1 MKKRK
6 RAKKKGKAAKPKAGA
21 AVSGDA
27 GSADEEQ
34 TLINLITLSREDH
47 NDDHDVDD
55 DDDDDD
61 DDENQSEMEV
71 DTPSSTGT
79 DQPLHLASINPDG
92 SIDKAAATSASVGG
106 GKGVGRVKVK
116 IKSSKILESR
126 SDTDRSSPVQ
136 NLGLEKQGEGSWNS
150 VVPEI
155 KMYVSRRP
163 GGIKIKSSSSTKVM
177 GGGSSSGDVVV
188 VEDED
193 EGLPNKE
200 LETPSKENRYDKKEL
215 DSALLVIKKV
225 MKMDA
230 AEPFNVPV
238 NPDALGIP
246 DYFDII
252 NTPMDFGTICSN
264 LEKGDKYMNSKDV
277 YKDVQYIWDNC
288 FKYNS
293 KGDYILDL
301 MKRVKKNFMK
311 YWTTAGLYT
320 ELSKG
325 SDGVKMVQ
333 LIIVIDL
340 DKHFFSLFSIPELVY
355 SSKCISKCSH
365 VHSRDALAIAKPF
378 AGLNCAEG
386 VHGEEEVAASSH
398 VHIKSVP
405 PKKSKKRHGRHK
417 LDCLCAICVLKRRR
431 REREENARLTKG
443 QVGDADN
450 ELAQES
456 KQEDSS
462 LVGSPCEDSSSN
474 MGESLD
480 PDAYVEVEGKAHE
493 GKVEV
498 IERQQSPVE
507 KREEEEEE
515 EDDDDD
521 DDEDNDDE
529 MEVQKQGKDELPEKS
544 QFVDGSGDQ
553 QPQPVISENANIH
566 IHTQKD
572 ALVLQEEE
580 TMAVQKNKRK
590 EMQEREEK
598 VKVFK
603 KFYIENPLLLNLCG
617 TLFPDNQRSVW
628 SGPHSLVQHQDSG
641 RTSSILAAIETFMK

>member
-1 MKKRK
+1 
-6 RAKKKGKAAKPKAGA
+6 
-21 AVSGDA
+21 
-27 GSADEEQ
+27 
-34 TLINLITLSREDH
+34 
-47 NDDHDVDD
+47 
-55 DDDDDD
+55 
-61 DDENQSEMEV
+61 MEV

-163 GGIKIKSSSSTKVM
+163 GSIKIKSSSSTKVM

-277 YKDVQYIWDNC
+277 YKDVKYIWDNC

-301 MKRVKKNFMK
+301 MKRVRKNFMK

-325 SDGVKMVQ
+325 SDGPKEEICLLHHTKTIAVLLWLHNAKGD
-333 LIIVIDL
+333 LNPICFLYGRAGIVISRL
-340 DKHFFSLFSIPELVY
+340 APIMNSCLRSISNLVL
-355 SSKCISKCSH
+355 IFD
-365 VHSRDALAIAKPF
+365 VDNENLW
-378 AGLNCAEG
+378 
-386 VHGEEEVAASSH
+386 
-398 VHIKSVP
+398 
-405 PKKSKKRHGRHK
+405 RHK

-443 QVGDADN
+443 QIGDADN
-450 ELAQES
+450 ELGQES
-456 KQEDSS
+456 KQEESS
-462 LVGSPCEDSSSN
+462 LAGSPCEDSSSN

-498 IERQQSPVE
+498 TERQQSPVG
-507 KREEEEEE
+507 KREDEEEEEEEE
-515 EDDDDD
+515 EDDDD
-521 DDEDNDDE
+521 EDDE

-544 QFVDGSGDQ
+544 QFADGSGDQ

-572 ALVLQEEE
+572 ALVLHEEE
-580 TMAVQKNKRK
+580 TITVQKNKRK
-590 EMQEREEK
+590 LQELQEREEK

-641 RTSSILAAIETFMK
+641 RTSSIRTAIETFMK

>member
-47 NDDHDVDD
+47 K
-55 DDDDDD
+55 
-61 DDENQSEMEV
+61 EV

-150 VVPEI
+150 AVPEI

-163 GGIKIKSSSSTKVM
+163 GSIKIKSSSSTKVM

-188 VEDED
+188 VEG

-277 YKDVQYIWDNC
+277 YRDVQYIWDNC

-301 MKRVKKNFMK
+301 MKRVRKNFMK

-325 SDGVKMVQ
+325 SDG
-333 LIIVIDL
+333 
-340 DKHFFSLFSIPELVY
+340 
-355 SSKCISKCSH
+355 
-365 VHSRDALAIAKPF
+365 
-378 AGLNCAEG
+378 
-386 VHGEEEVAASSH
+386 
-398 VHIKSVP
+398 
-405 PKKSKKRHGRHK
+405 
-417 LDCLCAICVLKRRR
+417 
-431 REREENARLTKG
+431 
-443 QVGDADN
+443 
-450 ELAQES
+450 
-456 KQEDSS
+456 
-462 LVGSPCEDSSSN
+462 
-474 MGESLD
+474 
-480 PDAYVEVEGKAHE
+480 
-493 GKVEV
+493 
-498 IERQQSPVE
+498 
-507 KREEEEEE
+507 
-515 EDDDDD
+515 
-521 DDEDNDDE
+521 
-529 MEVQKQGKDELPEKS
+529 
-544 QFVDGSGDQ
+544 
-553 QPQPVISENANIH
+553 
-566 IHTQKD
+566 
-572 ALVLQEEE
+572 
-580 TMAVQKNKRK
+580 
-590 EMQEREEK
+590 
-598 VKVFK
+598 
-603 KFYIENPLLLNLCG
+603 
-617 TLFPDNQRSVW
+617 
-628 SGPHSLVQHQDSG
+628 
-641 RTSSILAAIETFMK
+641 

>member
-47 NDDHDVDD
+47 NGDHDVV
-55 DDDDDD
+55 DDDD
-61 DDENQSEMEV
+61 DDENQSAMEV

-163 GGIKIKSSSSTKVM
+163 GSIKIKSSSSTKVM

-277 YKDVQYIWDNC
+277 YKDVKYIWDNC

-301 MKRVKKNFMK
+301 MKRVRKNFMK

-325 SDGVKMVQ
+325 SDG
-333 LIIVIDL
+333 
-340 DKHFFSLFSIPELVY
+340 
-355 SSKCISKCSH
+355 
-365 VHSRDALAIAKPF
+365 
-378 AGLNCAEG
+378 AEG
-386 VHGEEEVAASSH
+386 VHGEEELAASSH

-405 PKKSKKRHGRHK
+405 PKKSKKRHGAGIVISR
-417 LDCLCAICVLKRRR
+417 LAPIMNSCLRSISNLVLIFD
-431 REREENARLTKG
+431 
-443 QVGDADN
+443 VDN
-450 ELAQES
+450 E
-456 KQEDSS
+456 
-462 LVGSPCEDSSSN
+462 
-474 MGESLD
+474 
-480 PDAYVEVEGKAHE
+480 
-493 GKVEV
+493 
-498 IERQQSPVE
+498 
-507 KREEEEEE
+507 
-515 EDDDDD
+515 
-521 DDEDNDDE
+521 
-529 MEVQKQGKDELPEKS
+529 
-544 QFVDGSGDQ
+544 
-553 QPQPVISENANIH
+553 
-566 IHTQKD
+566 
-572 ALVLQEEE
+572 
-580 TMAVQKNKRK
+580 
-590 EMQEREEK
+590 
-598 VKVFK
+598 
-603 KFYIENPLLLNLCG
+603 NL
-617 TLFPDNQRSVW
+617 
-628 SGPHSLVQHQDSG
+628 
-641 RTSSILAAIETFMK
+641 

>member
-6 RAKKKGKAAKPKAGA
+6 RARKKGKAAKPKAEA
-21 AVSGDA
+21 AVSGGE

-55 DDDDDD
+55 HDDD
-61 DDENQSEMEV
+61 NQSPMEV
-71 DTPSSTGT
+71 NTPSSTGT

-92 SIDKAAATSASVGG
+92 SIDKAAATAASGGGVGG
-106 GKGVGRVKVK
+106 VKGVGRVKVK
-116 IKSSKILESR
+116 LKSSKILESR

-136 NLGLEKQGEGSWNS
+136 NLGLEKQVEDSGNS

-163 GGIKIKSSSSTKVM
+163 GGIKIKSSSSTQVM
-177 GGGSSSGDVVV
+177 GGGGRGGGSSSGDVVV

-193 EGLPNKE
+193 EDEEGLPNKE
-200 LETPSKENRYDKKEL
+200 LETPHKENRYDKKEL

-252 NTPMDFGTICSN
+252 DTPMDFGTICSN

-277 YKDVQYIWDNC
+277 YKDVQYIWYNC

-325 SDGVKMVQ
+325 SNG
-333 LIIVIDL
+333 
-340 DKHFFSLFSIPELVY
+340 
-355 SSKCISKCSH
+355 
-365 VHSRDALAIAKPF
+365 
-378 AGLNCAEG
+378 AEG
-386 VHGEEEVAASSH
+386 VHGEDVAASSLAH
-398 VHIKSVP
+398 NKIVP
-405 PKKSKKRHGRHK
+405 PKKSKKRHGRRHK

-431 REREENARLTKG
+431 REREENARLSKG
-443 QVGDADN
+443 QIGVSDN
-450 ELAQES
+450 ELGQEF
-456 KQEDSS
+456 KQEESS
-462 LVGSPCEDSSSN
+462 LAGSPCEDSSSN

-498 IERQQSPVE
+498 TERQQSPVE

-515 EDDDDD
+515 EEEEDEEEDDD
-521 DDEDNDDE
+521 NE
-529 MEVQKQGKDELPEKS
+529 MEIQKQGKDELPEKS
-544 QFVDGSGDQ
+544 QFADGSGKEPNQ
-553 QPQPVISENANIH
+553 QPQPVISENANIRIH
-566 IHTQKD
+566 IQKD

-580 TMAVQKNKRK
+580 TMAVQQNKRK
-590 EMQEREEK
+590 LQELQEREEK

-603 KFYIENPLLLNLCG
+603 KFYIENPLLLSLCG

-641 RTSSILAAIETFMK
+641 HTSSIHAAIETFMK

>member
-21 AVSGDA
+21 AVSGEA
-27 GSADEEQ
+27 VSADEEQ

-47 NDDHDVDD
+47 NGDHDVV
-55 DDDDDD
+55 DDD
-61 DDENQSEMEV
+61 DDENQSAMEV

-92 SIDKAAATSASVGG
+92 SIDKAAATSASVEEEG
-106 GKGVGRVKVK
+106 
-116 IKSSKILESR
+116 SKILESR

-163 GGIKIKSSSSTKVM
+163 GSIKIKSSSSTKVM

-277 YKDVQYIWDNC
+277 YKDVKYIWDNC

-301 MKRVKKNFMK
+301 MKRVRKNFMK

-325 SDGVKMVQ
+325 SDG
-333 LIIVIDL
+333 
-340 DKHFFSLFSIPELVY
+340 
-355 SSKCISKCSH
+355 
-365 VHSRDALAIAKPF
+365 
-378 AGLNCAEG
+378 AEG
-386 VHGEEEVAASSH
+386 VHGEEELAASSH

-405 PKKSKKRHGRHK
+405 PKKSKKRHGRRHK

-443 QVGDADN
+443 QIGDADN
-450 ELAQES
+450 ELGQES
-456 KQEDSS
+456 KQEESS
-462 LVGSPCEDSSSN
+462 LAGSPCEDSSSN

-498 IERQQSPVE
+498 TERQQSPVE
-507 KREEEEEE
+507 KQEDEEDEEEEEEE
-515 EDDDDD
+515 EDD
-521 DDEDNDDE
+521 DDE

-544 QFVDGSGDQ
+544 QFADGSGNQ
-553 QPQPVISENANIH
+553 QPHPVISENANIH

-572 ALVLQEEE
+572 ALVLHEEE
-580 TMAVQKNKRK
+580 TITVQKNKRK
-590 EMQEREEK
+590 LQELQEREEK

-617 TLFPDNQRSVW
+617 TLFPDNQRTVW

-641 RTSSILAAIETFMK
+641 RTSSIRTAIETFMK

>member
-47 NDDHDVDD
+47 NGDHDVV
-55 DDDDDD
+55 DDDD
-61 DDENQSEMEV
+61 DDENQSAMEV

-163 GGIKIKSSSSTKVM
+163 GSIKIKSSSSTKVM

-277 YKDVQYIWDNC
+277 YKDVKYIWDNC

-301 MKRVKKNFMK
+301 MKRVRKNFMK

-325 SDGVKMVQ
+325 SDG
-333 LIIVIDL
+333 
-340 DKHFFSLFSIPELVY
+340 
-355 SSKCISKCSH
+355 
-365 VHSRDALAIAKPF
+365 
-378 AGLNCAEG
+378 AEG
-386 VHGEEEVAASSH
+386 VHGEEELAASSH

-405 PKKSKKRHGRHK
+405 PKKSKKRHGRRHK

-443 QVGDADN
+443 QIGDADN
-450 ELAQES
+450 ELGQES
-456 KQEDSS
+456 KQEESS
-462 LVGSPCEDSSSN
+462 LSGSPCEDSSSN

-498 IERQQSPVE
+498 TERQQSPVG
-507 KREEEEEE
+507 KREDEEEEEEEE
-515 EDDDDD
+515 EDDDD
-521 DDEDNDDE
+521 EDDE

-544 QFVDGSGDQ
+544 QFADGSGDQ

-572 ALVLQEEE
+572 ALVLHEEE
-580 TMAVQKNKRK
+580 TITVQKNKRK
-590 EMQEREEK
+590 LQELQEREEK

-641 RTSSILAAIETFMK
+641 RTSSIRTAIETFMK

>member
-47 NDDHDVDD
+47 NGGHDV
-55 DDDDDD
+55 DDDDD
-61 DDENQSEMEV
+61 DDENQSAMEV

-150 VVPEI
+150 AVPEI

-163 GGIKIKSSSSTKVM
+163 GSIKIKSSSSTKVM

-264 LEKGDKYMNSKDV
+264 LEKGDMYMNSKDV
-277 YKDVQYIWDNC
+277 YKDVKYIWDNC

-301 MKRVKKNFMK
+301 MKRVRKNF
-311 YWTTAGLYT
+311 Y
-320 ELSKG
+320 E
-325 SDGVKMVQ
+325 VQ
-333 LIIVIDL
+333 KRKSVFYIIQRL
-340 DKHFFSLFSIPELVY
+340 LQCFFGWLF
-355 SSKCISKCSH
+355 
-365 VHSRDALAIAKPF
+365 KPF
-378 AGLNCAEG
+378 SCPSDKSGAEG
-386 VHGEEEVAASSH
+386 VHGEEELAASSH

-405 PKKSKKRHGRHK
+405 PKKSKKRHGAGIVISRLAPIMNSCLRSISNLVLIFDVDNENLWRHK

-443 QVGDADN
+443 QIRDADN
-450 ELAQES
+450 ELGQES
-456 KQEDSS
+456 KQEESS
-462 LVGSPCEDSSSN
+462 LAGSPCEDSSSN

-498 IERQQSPVE
+498 TERQQSPVG
-507 KREEEEEE
+507 KREDEEEEEEE
-515 EDDDDD
+515 EDDDD
-521 DDEDNDDE
+521 EDDE

-544 QFVDGSGDQ
+544 QFADGSGDQ

-572 ALVLQEEE
+572 ALVLHEEE
-580 TMAVQKNKRK
+580 TITVQKNKRK
-590 EMQEREEK
+590 LQELQEREEK

-641 RTSSILAAIETFMK
+641 RTSSIRTAIETFMK

>member
-27 GSADEEQ
+27 VSADEEQ

-47 NDDHDVDD
+47 NGGHDV
-55 DDDDDD
+55 DD
-61 DDENQSEMEV
+61 DDENQSAMEV

-150 VVPEI
+150 AVPEI

-163 GGIKIKSSSSTKVM
+163 GSIKIKSSSSTKVM

-277 YKDVQYIWDNC
+277 YKDVKYIWDNC

-301 MKRVKKNFMK
+301 MKRVRKNFMK

-325 SDGVKMVQ
+325 SDG
-333 LIIVIDL
+333 
-340 DKHFFSLFSIPELVY
+340 
-355 SSKCISKCSH
+355 
-365 VHSRDALAIAKPF
+365 
-378 AGLNCAEG
+378 AEG
-386 VHGEEEVAASSH
+386 VHGEEELAASSH

-405 PKKSKKRHGRHK
+405 PKKSKKRHGRRHK

-443 QVGDADN
+443 QIGDADN
-450 ELAQES
+450 ELGQES
-456 KQEDSS
+456 KQEESS
-462 LVGSPCEDSSSN
+462 LAGSPCEDSSSN

-498 IERQQSPVE
+498 TERQQSPVE
-507 KREEEEEE
+507 KREDEEDEEEEE
-515 EDDDDD
+515 EDE
-521 DDEDNDDE
+521 DDEDDE

-544 QFVDGSGDQ
+544 QFTDGSGDQ

-572 ALVLQEEE
+572 ALVLHEEE
-580 TMAVQKNKRK
+580 TITVQKNKRK
-590 EMQEREEK
+590 LQELQEREEK

-641 RTSSILAAIETFMK
+641 RTSSIRTAIETFMK

>member
-1 MKKRK
+1 
-6 RAKKKGKAAKPKAGA
+6 
-21 AVSGDA
+21 
-27 GSADEEQ
+27 
-34 TLINLITLSREDH
+34 
-47 NDDHDVDD
+47 
-55 DDDDDD
+55 
-61 DDENQSEMEV
+61 
-71 DTPSSTGT
+71 
-79 DQPLHLASINPDG
+79 
-92 SIDKAAATSASVGG
+92 
-106 GKGVGRVKVK
+106 
-116 IKSSKILESR
+116 
-126 SDTDRSSPVQ
+126 
-136 NLGLEKQGEGSWNS
+136 
-150 VVPEI
+150 
-155 KMYVSRRP
+155 MYVSRRP
-163 GGIKIKSSSSTKVM
+163 GSIKIKSSSSTKVM

-277 YKDVQYIWDNC
+277 YKDVKYIWDNC

-301 MKRVKKNFMK
+301 MKRVRKNFMK

-325 SDGVKMVQ
+325 SDG
-333 LIIVIDL
+333 
-340 DKHFFSLFSIPELVY
+340 
-355 SSKCISKCSH
+355 
-365 VHSRDALAIAKPF
+365 
-378 AGLNCAEG
+378 AEG
-386 VHGEEEVAASSH
+386 VHGEEELAASSH

-405 PKKSKKRHGRHK
+405 PKKSKKRHGRRHK

-443 QVGDADN
+443 QIGDADN
-450 ELAQES
+450 ELGQES
-456 KQEDSS
+456 KQEESS
-462 LVGSPCEDSSSN
+462 LAGSPCEDSSSN

-498 IERQQSPVE
+498 TERQQSPVG
-507 KREEEEEE
+507 KREDEE
-515 EDDDDD
+515 EDDDD
-521 DDEDNDDE
+521 EDDE

-544 QFVDGSGDQ
+544 QFADGSGEQ

-572 ALVLQEEE
+572 ALVLHEEE
-580 TMAVQKNKRK
+580 TITVQKNKRK
-590 EMQEREEK
+590 LQELQEREEK

-641 RTSSILAAIETFMK
+641 RTSSIRTAIETFMK

>member
-1 MKKRK
+1 
-6 RAKKKGKAAKPKAGA
+6 
-21 AVSGDA
+21 
-27 GSADEEQ
+27 
-34 TLINLITLSREDH
+34 
-47 NDDHDVDD
+47 
-55 DDDDDD
+55 
-61 DDENQSEMEV
+61 MEV

-163 GGIKIKSSSSTKVM
+163 AGIKIKSSSSTK
-177 GGGSSSGDVVV
+177 
-188 VEDED
+188 
-193 EGLPNKE
+193 
-200 LETPSKENRYDKKEL
+200 TPSKENRYDKKEL

-325 SDGVKMVQ
+325 SDG
-333 LIIVIDL
+333 
-340 DKHFFSLFSIPELVY
+340 
-355 SSKCISKCSH
+355 
-365 VHSRDALAIAKPF
+365 
-378 AGLNCAEG
+378 AEG

-405 PKKSKKRHGRHK
+405 PKKSKKRHGRRHK

-480 PDAYVEVEGKAHE
+480 PDAYVEVEGKARE
-493 GKVEV
+493 GKVE
-498 IERQQSPVE
+498 
-507 KREEEEEE
+507 
-515 EDDDDD
+515 
-521 DDEDNDDE
+521 
-529 MEVQKQGKDELPEKS
+529 
-544 QFVDGSGDQ
+544 FVDGSGDQ

-628 SGPHSLVQHQDSG
+628 SGPHSLVQHRDSG
-641 RTSSILAAIETFMK
+641 RTSSILAAIETFMNMI

>member
-6 RAKKKGKAAKPKAGA
+6 RARKKGKAAKPKAEA
-21 AVSGDA
+21 AVNDGE

-47 NDDHDVDD
+47 NDDHDGGDD
-55 DDDDDD
+55 DGDGDGDGDGD
-61 DDENQSEMEV
+61 NQSPMEV
-71 DTPSSTGT
+71 NTPSSTGT

-92 SIDKAAATSASVGG
+92 SIDKAAATAASGGGGVGG
-106 GKGVGRVKVK
+106 VKGVGRVKVK
-116 IKSSKILESR
+116 LKSSKILESR

-136 NLGLEKQGEGSWNS
+136 NLGLEKQGEDSGNS

-177 GGGSSSGDVVV
+177 GGGGRGGGSSSGDVVV

-200 LETPSKENRYDKKEL
+200 LKTPHKENRYDKKEL

-252 NTPMDFGTICSN
+252 DTPMDFGTICSN

-277 YKDVQYIWDNC
+277 YKDVQYIWYNC

-311 YWTTAGLYT
+311 YWTSAGLYI

-325 SDGVKMVQ
+325 SNG
-333 LIIVIDL
+333 
-340 DKHFFSLFSIPELVY
+340 
-355 SSKCISKCSH
+355 
-365 VHSRDALAIAKPF
+365 
-378 AGLNCAEG
+378 AEG
-386 VHGEEEVAASSH
+386 VHGEDVAASSH
-398 VHIKSVP
+398 AHNKSVP
-405 PKKSKKRHGRHK
+405 PKKSKKRHGRRHK

-443 QVGDADN
+443 QIGVSDN
-450 ELAQES
+450 ELGQEF
-456 KQEDSS
+456 KQE
-462 LVGSPCEDSSSN
+462 
-474 MGESLD
+474 
-480 PDAYVEVEGKAHE
+480 
-493 GKVEV
+493 
-498 IERQQSPVE
+498 
-507 KREEEEEE
+507 
-515 EDDDDD
+515 
-521 DDEDNDDE
+521 
-529 MEVQKQGKDELPEKS
+529 VQ
-544 QFVDGSGDQ
+544 
-553 QPQPVISENANIH
+553 
-566 IHTQKD
+566 
-572 ALVLQEEE
+572 
-580 TMAVQKNKRK
+580 
-590 EMQEREEK
+590 
-598 VKVFK
+598 
-603 KFYIENPLLLNLCG
+603 LC
-617 TLFPDNQRSVW
+617 F
-628 SGPHSLVQHQDSG
+628 
-641 RTSSILAAIETFMK
+641 

>member
-47 NDDHDVDD
+47 NGDHDVV
-55 DDDDDD
+55 DDDDD
-61 DDENQSEMEV
+61 DDENQSAMEV

-163 GGIKIKSSSSTKVM
+163 GSIKIKSSSSTKVM

-277 YKDVQYIWDNC
+277 YKDVKYIWDNC

-301 MKRVKKNFMK
+301 MKRVRKNFMK

-325 SDGVKMVQ
+325 SDG
-333 LIIVIDL
+333 
-340 DKHFFSLFSIPELVY
+340 
-355 SSKCISKCSH
+355 
-365 VHSRDALAIAKPF
+365 
-378 AGLNCAEG
+378 AEG
-386 VHGEEEVAASSH
+386 VHGEEELAASSH

-405 PKKSKKRHGRHK
+405 PKKSKKRHGRRHK

-443 QVGDADN
+443 QIGDADN
-450 ELAQES
+450 ELGQES
-456 KQEDSS
+456 KQEESS
-462 LVGSPCEDSSSN
+462 LAGSPCEDSSSN

-498 IERQQSPVE
+498 TERQQSPVE
-507 KREEEEEE
+507 KREDEEE

-521 DDEDNDDE
+521 EDDE

-544 QFVDGSGDQ
+544 QFADGSGDQ

-572 ALVLQEEE
+572 ALVLHEEE
-580 TMAVQKNKRK
+580 TITVQKNKRK
-590 EMQEREEK
+590 LQELQEREEK

-617 TLFPDNQRSVW
+617 TLFPDNQRTVW

-641 RTSSILAAIETFMK
+641 RTSSIRTAIETFMK